1 MTFWIISITIAFLL
15 GSIIGAIA
23 GLSALFWFIKKTGMA
38 IMNIDNIVR
47 VIPYRYMELKNDQ
60 D

>member
-1 MTFWIISITIAFLL
+1 MIFWIISITITFLL

-23 GLSALFWFIKKTGMA
+23 GLSALFWFIKKTGIA
-38 IMNIDNIVR
+38 VMNVDNVVR
-47 VIPYRYMELKNDQ
+47 VIPYYCMELKDDQ

>member
-1 MTFWIISITIAFLL
+1 MIFWIISITIAFLL

-23 GLSALFWFIKKTGMA
+23 GLSAFFWFIKKTGIA
-38 IMNIDNIVR
+38 VINVDNIVR
-47 VIPYRYMELKNDQ
+47 VIPYHCMELKNDQ

>member
-23 GLSALFWFIKKTGMA
+23 GLSAFFWFIKKTGIA
-38 IMNIDNIVR
+38 VMNIDNIVR
-47 VIPYRYMELKNDQ
+47 VIPYHCMELKNDQ